1 MLDKLKLSVYK
12 ANLDLVHHGLVILTW
27 GNVSGRDKASGLIV
41 IKPSGVSYESMK
53 PEDMVVLDPE
63 GKVVE
68 GKNRPSTDA
77 LTHLLLYKKYDVIGG
92 IVHTHSTYA
101 TSWAQAGKSI
111 PPFGTTHADHY
122 YGPIPC
128 SRRMT
133 KKEINTDYEINTGK
147 VIIETLQENDALT
160 VPSVLVNCHGPFCWG
175 KDAGDAVINA
185 VALEEIARM
194 AFYTVLLGKKEPVD
208 QDLLDKH
215 FLRKH
220 GSDAYYGQKKS
231 N

>member
-1 MLDKLKLSVYK
+1 
-12 ANLDLVHHGLVILTW
+12 
-27 GNVSGRDKASGLIV
+27 
-41 IKPSGVSYESMK
+41 MK

-122 YGPIPC
+122 YGPVPC

-147 VIIETLQENDALT
+147 VIIETLQETDVLT

-220 GSDAYYGQKKS
+220 GNDAYYGQKKS